1 MSFFQYVSSGVS
13 DAAVKFIQQKNTTDS
28 SQSIVKG
35 FVPKIQGAWIGG
47 DAEEFAAD
55 IARRLVPKYVELAL
69 AFTGINVNLTKSNES
84 VQGAD
89 QNASKMASQLGD
101 TFSQIYP

>member
-28 SQSIVKG
+28 SQSIIKG
-35 FVPKIQGAWIGG
+35 FVPKVQGAWIGG

-69 AFTGINVNLTKSNES
+69 AFNGINVNLTKSNDS

-101 TFSQIYP
+101 TFSGIY

>member
-28 SQSIVKG
+28 SQSIIKG
-35 FVPKIQGAWIGG
+35 FVPKVQGAWIGG

-101 TFSQIYP
+101 TFEQIY

>member
-28 SQSIVKG
+28 SQSIIKG
-35 FVPKIQGAWIGG
+35 FVPKVQGAWIGG

-101 TFSQIYP
+101 TFEQIYP

>member
-13 DAAVKFIQQKNTTDS
+13 DAAGKFMQQKNTTDS

-35 FVPKIQGAWIGG
+35 FVPKVQGAWIGG
-47 DAEEFAAD
+47 DAEAFALE
-55 IARRLVPKYVELAL
+55 IATRLVPKYMELAL

-101 TFSQIYP
+101 TFEQIYP